1 MNYEALAFLYLN
13 HSLLNFNAYWMGFV
27 KVQVKKGRLEI
38 FTCIWEART
47 DKIKSQILNSYGH
60 MFHSKMGQISHYP

>member
-13 HSLLNFNAYWMGFV
+13 RSLLNFNTYWMGFV

-38 FTCIWEART
+38 STCIWEART
-47 DKIKSQILNSYGH
+47 DKIRGQILNPYEH